1 MTTLQEETKEC
12 AVCGNESIHMEI
24 ISTKALGASD
34 LDARPP
40 EPERSTIQHWIQR
53 CPACGYCA
61 PDIAKGDKEM
71 ANIIQSPGYKKQLG
85 SSDSPELANSF
96 LCWTLIQEEVSQNKI
111 AGWTAVKAAWA
122 CDDAAYMDA
131 ARECRKRAIALL
143 EMARQKGQW
152 FADNAGTEEAVIVD
166 LLRRSGQFEQAMQIC
181 DERLAMKPDTFIS
194 KIMNYQKQLIRKSDD
209 DRHST
214 SEIGGDS
221 E

>member
-1 MTTLQEETKEC
+1 MTTLQEETKKC
-12 AVCGNESIHMEI
+12 AICGNKSVHMEI

-40 EPERSTIQHWIQR
+40 EPERSTIQNWIQR
-53 CPACGYCA
+53 CPTCGYCA

-71 ANIIQSPGYKKQLG
+71 ANIIQSPEYKNQLRN
-85 SSDSPELANSF
+85 SDYPDLANAF
-96 LCWTLIQEEVSQNKI
+96 LCWTLIQEEESQYKI

-122 CDDAAYMDA
+122 CDDAEYVDA
-131 ARECRKRAIALL
+131 ARESRKRAVSLL

-166 LLRRSGQFEQAMQIC
+166 LLRRSGQFEFAMQLC
-181 DERLAMKPDTFIS
+181 DERLARKPDTFIS
-194 KIMNYQKQLIRKSDD
+194 RIMKYQKHLIKKGDI

-214 SEIGGDS
+214 SEIGSDNR
-221 E
+221 

>member
-12 AVCGNESIHMEI
+12 AVCSNKSVHMEI

-40 EPERSTIQHWIQR
+40 EPERSTIQNWIQR
-53 CPACGYCA
+53 CPTCGYCA

-71 ANIIQSPGYKKQLG
+71 ANIIQSSLYKKQLRN
-85 SSDSPELANSF
+85 SDYPDLANAF
-96 LCWTLIQEEVSQNKI
+96 LCWTLIQEEESQYKI

-122 CDDAAYMDA
+122 CDDAEYVDA
-131 ARECRKRAIALL
+131 ARESRKRAISLL

-166 LLRRSGQFEQAMQIC
+166 LLRRSGQFELAMQLC
-181 DERLAMKPDTFIS
+181 DERLAMKPDTFIRR
-194 KIMNYQKQLIRKSDD
+194 IMKYQKQLIEKGDI

-214 SEIGGDS
+214 SEIGSDN
-221 E
+221 